1 MSASIYSNPKHF
13 NAYTGNQGGG
23 LHKSLAAK
31 LNKGN
36 TTSKSVSNSSVTVA
50 TIAPPGV
57 HQPFTLPV
65 LHQKLTQYTRG
76 SDRRQLL
83 RLLKNPK
90 EFPSSHVMKNVFVE
104 DIAMAERE
112 AAYERGALNGVKFM
126 KVKDPNPPGADNET
140 NNEPVMDS
148 YFLQTLREICGHMC
162 EMDGVI
168 GSIDPMALYG
178 GLLLRLCRS
187 TSEKDALEEVTPLLA
202 RDELI
207 VLPLK
212 RRHHSPPGKRG
223 GESKYAPPID
233 VELFV
238 EAGDVHAKVT
248 MTHEFGLFRKSDL
261 IARGVNEHRLSEWSK
276 LLTKGKPLS
285 ANQHKL
291 LHDAA
296 FTNMKP
302 WVYLDVDV
310 IERINFG
317 SGNNVRFLSVRV
329 PDEKN
334 SGYVR

>member
-13 NAYTGNQGGG
+13 NAYTGNQGG
-23 LHKSLAAK
+23 LHKSLTAK
-31 LNKGN
+31 LKGGN
-36 TTSKSVSNSSVTVA
+36 PTSKSSSGATVA
-50 TIAPPGV
+50 TIAPREIN
-57 HQPFTLPV
+57 QPFTLPV

-126 KVKDPNPPGADNET
+126 KVKDPTPPGADKET
-140 NNEPVMDS
+140 PMDS
-148 YFLQTLREICGHMC
+148 YFLQTLREICGHLC

-187 TSEKDALEEVTPLLA
+187 TSEKDALEEITPLLA

-212 RRHHSPPGKRG
+212 RRHHTPAGKTG
-223 GESKYAPPID
+223 GESKLAPPID

-291 LHDAA
+291 LHDGA

-302 WVYLDVDV
+302 WVFLDVDV

-317 SGNNVRFLSVRV
+317 SGNNVRFLSVKV

-334 SGYVR
+334 SGYVL

>member
-1 MSASIYSNPKHF
+1 
-13 NAYTGNQGGG
+13 
-23 LHKSLAAK
+23 
-31 LNKGN
+31 
-36 TTSKSVSNSSVTVA
+36 
-50 TIAPPGV
+50 
-57 HQPFTLPV
+57 
-65 LHQKLTQYTRG
+65 
-76 SDRRQLL
+76 
-83 RLLKNPK
+83 
-90 EFPSSHVMKNVFVE
+90 
-104 DIAMAERE
+104 
-112 AAYERGALNGVKFM
+112 
-126 KVKDPNPPGADNET
+126 
-140 NNEPVMDS
+140 MDS

-168 GSIDPMALYG
+168 GSTDPMALYG

-187 TSEKDALEEVTPLLA
+187 TSEKDALEVFTPFVA

-212 RRHHSPPGKRG
+212 RRHHTIAGKT
-223 GESKYAPPID
+223 GESKLAPPID

-261 IARGVNEHRLSEWSK
+261 LSRGVNEHRLSEWSK
-276 LLTKGKPLS
+276 LLKKQKSLTS
-285 ANQHKL
+285 NQYKML
-291 LHDAA
+291 QDEA

-302 WVYLDVDV
+302 WVFVDVDV

-317 SGNNVRFLSVRV
+317 RGTNVRFLNASV

>member
-1 MSASIYSNPKHF
+1 MSASYSNPRHF
-13 NAYTGNQGGG
+13 NAYTGHKGSVA
-23 LHKSLAAK
+23 KSLAAK
-31 LNKGN
+31 IKGGN
-36 TTSKSVSNSSVTVA
+36 TTSKSISSSSVTVA
-50 TIAPPGV
+50 SNTTTPPRNN
-57 HQPFTLPV
+57 QPFTLSV
-65 LHQKLTQYTRG
+65 LRQKLTQYTRG
-76 SDRRQLL
+76 SDRRQML

-90 EFPSSHVMKNVFVE
+90 EFPSSHEMKNVFVE

-112 AAYERGALNGVKFM
+112 AAYERGVLNGLKFL
-126 KVKDPNPPGADNET
+126 KVKGGPGEPNKE
-140 NNEPVMDS
+140 NEPMDS

-168 GSIDPMALYG
+168 GSTDPMALYG

-187 TSEKDALEEVTPLLA
+187 TSEKDALEEITPWLA

-212 RRHHSPPGKRG
+212 RRHHTFAGKV
-223 GESKYAPPID
+223 GETKLAQPID

-261 IARGVNEHRLSEWSK
+261 LSRGVNEHRLSEWSK
-276 LLTKGKPLS
+276 LLSKEKPLS
-285 ANQHKL
+285 SNQHKL

-296 FTNMKP
+296 FTNMRP
-302 WVYLDVDV
+302 WIFLDVDV

-317 SGNNVRFLSVRV
+317 SGNNVRFLSVTV

>member
-1 MSASIYSNPKHF
+1 M
-13 NAYTGNQGGG
+13 
-23 LHKSLAAK
+23 
-31 LNKGN
+31 
-36 TTSKSVSNSSVTVA
+36 
-50 TIAPPGV
+50 
-57 HQPFTLPV
+57 
-65 LHQKLTQYTRG
+65 
-76 SDRRQLL
+76 L

-90 EFPSSHVMKNVFVE
+90 EFPSSHEMKNVFVE

-112 AAYERGALNGVKFM
+112 AAYERGVLNGVKFL
-126 KVKDPNPPGADNET
+126 KVKGGPGGEYRCITSCLCVCMRVHHVVYSTRLIIMFLSSEPNKE
-140 NNEPVMDS
+140 NEPMDS

-168 GSIDPMALYG
+168 GSTDPMALYG

-187 TSEKDALEEVTPLLA
+187 TSEKDALEEITPWLA
-202 RDELI
+202 REELI

-212 RRHHSPPGKRG
+212 RRHHTAAGKV
-223 GESKYAPPID
+223 GESKLAQPID

-261 IARGVNEHRLSEWSK
+261 LSRGVNEHRLSEWSK
-276 LLTKGKPLS
+276 LLSKEKPLS
-285 ANQHKL
+285 SNQHKL

-296 FTNMKP
+296 FTNMRP
-302 WVYLDVDV
+302 WIFLDVDV

-317 SGNNVRFLSVRV
+317 SGNNVRFLSVTV

>member
-1 MSASIYSNPKHF
+1 MSASVSYSNPKHF
-13 NAYTGNQGGG
+13 NAYTGNQGSSV
-23 LHKSLAAK
+23 KSLAAK
-31 LNKGN
+31 IKGGN
-36 TTSKSVSNSSVTVA
+36 TTSKSISNSSVAVA
-50 TIAPPGV
+50 TIAPTGG

-83 RLLKNPK
+83 RLLTNPK

-126 KVKDPNPPGADNET
+126 KVKDPTPSGEKKN
-140 NNEPVMDS
+140 NNEPMDS

-187 TSEKDALEEVTPLLA
+187 TSEKDALEEMTPLLA

-212 RRHHSPPGKRG
+212 RRHHTPAGKTG
-223 GESKYAPPID
+223 GESKMAPPID

-248 MTHEFGLFRKSDL
+248 MIHEFGLFRKSDL

-276 LLTKGKPLS
+276 LLSKGKPLS
-285 ANQHKL
+285 SNQHKL

-302 WVYLDVDV
+302 WVFLDVDV